1 MAERGT
7 KIRGGLPVHGGS
19 LAAVPLVLD
28 GALTLLVQKGGEQ
41 DVTLAPDLP
50 EALDAPVRAGEIVGS
65 VEVVR
70 DGRVVARLPV
80 ASAASVESRGLAN
93 ALRRVLWR
101 WRLRT

>member
-1 MAERGT
+1 M
-7 KIRGGLPVHGGS
+7 
-19 LAAVPLVLD
+19 
-28 GALTLLVQKGGEQ
+28 
-41 DVTLAPDLP
+41 
-50 EALDAPVRAGEIVGS
+50 RAGEIVGS